1 MPRHAQLTRQSLC
14 AQVAALALCLL
25 SCAAAQSSPV
35 HERVE
40 LVVSEGKAGTET
52 ISLVL
57 GNVGKGLSAD
67 GTVAD
72 ADGTVGTASM
82 FILVCGMIGIL
93 FALFLFWNVSQIALS
108 SQPDDLQPLVSHAAS
123 DEELLSIYE
132 TIRAGARAFLWAEY
146 QICVMF
152 VAAFGALILLLVS
165 HTNAGGAASWDFQVS
180 IKGLGVMVVVQSQ
193 GRILDLGY
201 LFGVSWPFGLVVYRG
216 TVV

>member
-82 FILVCGMIGIL
+82 
-93 FALFLFWNVSQIALS
+93 S
-108 SQPDDLQPLVSHAAS
+108 SLCAA
-123 DEELLSIYE
+123 
-132 TIRAGARAFLWAEY
+132 
-146 QICVMF
+146 
-152 VAAFGALILLLVS
+152 
-165 HTNAGGAASWDFQVS
+165 
-180 IKGLGVMVVVQSQ
+180 
-193 GRILDLGY
+193 
-201 LFGVSWPFGLVVYRG
+201 
-216 TVV
+216 